1 MKAVLKAT
9 FASLILVYFLWSG
22 VIGNPYGL
30 DILAVALVFG
40 LYAAGVDLAWGYG
53 GILLLGSALFYG
65 IGAYGMAFALQR
77 EWEPLL
83 TYPSVIGVSVLLAL
97 VIAYIGFRARASQVH
112 FGLIGLAISLGFER
126 LAVTAYDITGGSNGL
141 TGIGRPVLGGV
152 VDLSDSRAYY
162 FVVLAVVT
170 AVIGA
175 LYYARSSAWGD
186 AVRAVKTDEL
196 KAEALG
202 YNVLAVKLQVVAV
215 SAAVISLAGTLF
227 PPVSGTAY
235 PALFGIALNMQALV
249 WVAIG
254 GAGTLL
260 GPFVLAAVLKILES
274 YLSGV
279 FIDYYLLVL
288 GLTFVFVVVVL
299 PQGFGGMVSEIVR
312 RVSRFAQRGRK
323 PADKPEVER

>member
-1 MKAVLKAT
+1 MKVALKVV
-9 FASLILVYFLWSG
+9 FVGLILAYFLWSG
-22 VIGNPYGL
+22 IIGNPYGL

-65 IGAYGMAFALQR
+65 IGAYAMAFSLQR
-77 EWEPLL
+77 GWEPLL
-83 TYPSVIGVSVLLAL
+83 TYPAVVGLSVLLAL

-202 YNVLAVKLQVVAV
+202 YNVLAVKLQVVAMT
-215 SAAVISLAGTLF
+215 AAVVSFAGTLF

-235 PALFGIALNMQALV
+235 PALFGISLNMQALV

-260 GPFVLAAVLKILES
+260 GPFMLAAVLKLLES

-279 FIDYYLLVL
+279 LIDYYLLIL
-288 GLTFVFVVVVL
+288 GLTFVFVVVVM
-299 PQGFGGMVSEIVR
+299 PRGFGGMVSEIVR
-312 RVSRFAQRGRK
+312 RGSRLAQRSQK
-323 PADKPEVER
+323 SAEKTEAER

>member
-1 MKAVLKAT
+1 MKTALKVA
-9 FASLILVYFLWSG
+9 FAALILAYFLWSG

-40 LYAAGVDLAWGYG
+40 LYAAAVDLAWGYG

-77 EWEPLL
+77 GWEPLL
-83 TYPSVIGVSVLLAL
+83 TYPAVVSLAVLLAV
-97 VIAYIGFRARASQVH
+97 VIAYIGFRAHASQVH

-141 TGIGRPVLGGV
+141 TGIGRPIIGGV
-152 VDLSDSRAYY
+152 VDLSNSRAYY
-162 FVVLAVVT
+162 FVVLTVVT
-170 AVIGA
+170 TVIGA
-175 LYYARSSAWGD
+175 LYYARSSAWGN

-215 SAAVISLAGTLF
+215 TAAVISLAGTLF

-279 FIDYYLLVL
+279 LIDYYLLIL
-288 GLTFVFVVVVL
+288 GLTFVFVVVVM
-299 PQGFGGMVSEIVR
+299 PQGFGGMVSGIVR
-312 RVSRFAQRGRK
+312 RGLRLVQRGQK
-323 PADKPEVER
+323 PAKKTEVER

>member
-1 MKAVLKAT
+1 MKVILKVAFAGLVLA
-9 FASLILVYFLWSG
+9 YFLWSG

-30 DILAVALVFG
+30 DILAVALLFG
-40 LYAAGVDLAWGYG
+40 LYAAAVDLAWGYG

-77 EWEPLL
+77 GWEPLL
-83 TYPSVIGVSVLLAL
+83 TYPAVVSLSVLLAV

-170 AVIGA
+170 VVIGA
-175 LYYARSSAWGD
+175 LYYARSSAWGN
-186 AVRAVKTDEL
+186 AVLAVKTDEL

-202 YNVLAVKLQVVAV
+202 YNVLAVKLQVVAAT
-215 SAAVISLAGTLF
+215 AAMISLAGTLF

-279 FIDYYLLVL
+279 FIDYYLLIL
-288 GLTFVFVVVVL
+288 GLTFVFVVVVM
-299 PQGFGGMVSEIVR
+299 PQGFGGLVSEIVR
-312 RVSRFAQRGRK
+312 RGTRFAQRGQK
-323 PADKPEVER
+323 PAEKTEVGK